1 MPSRVS
7 MKVIGALNDCAA
19 RSNAASQNRSEKRC
33 RAEYREQFCPPA
45 EGEVFSLD
53 IPFYRTADQTGGGE
67 VASLITRVATT
78 CRSWR
83 FSVWRKMCRN
93 VFPLRANSS
102 TVRGRVVVQSGA
114 DNFQFWMRVV
124 HRGFHISVSRRHSA
138 DDCVVDGSLFSST
151 VYENG
156 QAVTVLQTKKNEYPA
171 PTMTTVGLPVP
182 VQ

>member
-45 EGEVFSLD
+45 EGEVFFLD

-67 VASLITRVATT
+67 VASLITSVATT

-83 FSVWRKMCRN
+83 FSVWRKMCSN
-93 VFPLRANSS
+93 VFR
-102 TVRGRVVVQSGA
+102 
-114 DNFQFWMRVV
+114 
-124 HRGFHISVSRRHSA
+124 
-138 DDCVVDGSLFSST
+138 
-151 VYENG
+151 YEPI
-156 QAVTVLQTKKNEYPA
+156 PA
-171 PTMTTVGLPVP
+171 PSAAALWSRAARTISNSGCW
-182 VQ
+182 